1 MSNMDVKK
9 FSMNIIK
16 MRSIYRDNLSLSND
30 ETDYIYKIILKEICG
45 IDPIKIALEP
55 KFNLSKESEDTLVQK
70 MKMITNHYPIDYI
83 INKKNFYGN
92 DFYIDESVLIPRP
105 ETEELVDWL
114 INDHLNIDIQKR
126 VIDLC
131 TGSGC
136 IGISIDIN
144 NNYLD
149 VTICDISNQALKV
162 CEINK
167 KNLNSKVKIIE
178 LDLNLISRENK
189 KYDIIISNP
198 PYIPPSE
205 SDLLDKNVKYEPD
218 IALFTPKDNPLHFY
232 EKIFEFASLN
242 LSNNG
247 IIYLEINP
255 NFIKE
260 FNQLLTNYS
269 VNHVNFK
276 NDFRGKKRLVKVIF

>member
-9 FSMNIIK
+9 FNMNIIK

-55 KFNLSKESEDTLVQK
+55 KFNLSKESEDTLLEK

-92 DFYIDESVLIPRP
+92 DFYVNESVLIPRP

-114 INDHLNIDIQKR
+114 INDNLNIDNKKR

-149 VTICDISNQALKV
+149 VTISDISNKALKV

-167 KNLNSKVKIIE
+167 KNLNSKVKIIK
-178 LDLNLISRENK
+178 LDLNLISRERK

-205 SDLLDKNVKYEPD
+205 SDLLDKNVKYEPN
-218 IALFTPKDNPLHFY
+218 IALYTPKDNPLHFY

>member
-1 MSNMDVKK
+1 MSYMDVKK
-9 FSMNIIK
+9 FSMNIIE

-30 ETDYIYKIILKEICG
+30 ESDFVYKIILKELCD

-55 KFNLSKESEDTLVQK
+55 NLNLSLESKDTLIQK
-70 MKMITNHYPIDYI
+70 MKMIIDDYPIDYI

-92 DFYIDESVLIPRP
+92 DFYVDENVLIPRP
-105 ETEELVDWL
+105 ETEELVKWL
-114 INDHLNIDIQKR
+114 INDHLNIDNQKR

-144 NNYLD
+144 NSYLD
-149 VTICDISNQALKV
+149 VTISDISTEALKV

-167 KNLNSKVKIIE
+167 KNLNSNVKIIE
-178 LDLNLISRENK
+178 LDLNSISEENK

-198 PYIPPSE
+198 PYLTPSE
-205 SDLLDKNVKYEPD
+205 KNQLDKNVRYEPD

-232 EKIFEFASLN
+232 EKILDFASIN
-242 LSNNG
+242 LLKKG

-255 NFIKE
+255 NFTKE
-260 FNQLLTNYS
+260 FNQILTNYS
-269 VNHVNFK
+269 INHVNFK
-276 NDFRGKKRLVKVIF
+276 DDFRGKKRLVKLIF

>member
-9 FSMNIIK
+9 FNMNIIK

-30 ETDYIYKIILKEICG
+30 ESDYIYKIILKEICG

-55 KFNLSKESEDTLVQK
+55 KFNLSKELEDTLLQK

-92 DFYIDESVLIPRP
+92 DFYVNESVLIPRP

-114 INDHLNIDIQKR
+114 INDNLNIDNKKR

-149 VTICDISNQALKV
+149 VTISDISNKALKV

-167 KNLNSKVKIIE
+167 KNLNSKVKIIK
-178 LDLNLISRENK
+178 LDLNLISRERK

-255 NFIKE
+255 NYTKE

-276 NDFRGKKRLVKVIF
+276 DDFRGKKRLVKVIF

>member
-9 FSMNIIK
+9 FNMNIIK

-45 IDPIKIALEP
+45 IDPIKIALDP
-55 KFNLSKESEDTLVQK
+55 KFNLSKELEDILVQK

-92 DFYIDESVLIPRP
+92 DFYVDESVLIPRP

-114 INDHLNIDIQKR
+114 INDHLNIDNQKR

-149 VTICDISNQALKV
+149 VTISDISNKALKV

-255 NFIKE
+255 NYTKE

-276 NDFRGKKRLVKVIF
+276 DDFRGKKRLVKVIF

>member
-1 MSNMDVKK
+1 MSYMDVKK
-9 FSMNIIK
+9 FNMNIIE
-16 MRSIYRDNLSLSND
+16 MRGIYRDNLSFSND
-30 ETDYIYKIILKEICG
+30 ESDYIYKIILKEICG

-92 DFYIDESVLIPRP
+92 DFYVNESVLIPRP

-114 INDHLNIDIQKR
+114 INDNLNIDNKKR

-149 VTICDISNQALKV
+149 VTTCDISNQALKV

-255 NFIKE
+255 NYTKE

-276 NDFRGKKRLVKVIF
+276 DDFRGKKRLVKVIF

>member
-1 MSNMDVKK
+1 MDVKK
-9 FSMNIIK
+9 FSMNIIE
-16 MRSIYRDNLSLSND
+16 MRSIYRDNLNLSND
-30 ETDYIYKIILKEICG
+30 ESDYIYKIILKEICG

-55 KFNLSKESEDTLVQK
+55 EFNLSKESKDTLVQK

-92 DFYIDESVLIPRP
+92 DFYVNESVLIPRP

-114 INDHLNIDIQKR
+114 INDNINIDNKKR

-149 VTICDISNQALKV
+149 VTISDISNKALKV

-276 NDFRGKKRLVKVIF
+276 DDFRGKKRLVKVIF

>member
-1 MSNMDVKK
+1 MSYMDVKK
-9 FSMNIIK
+9 FNMNIIE
-16 MRSIYRDNLSLSND
+16 MRGIYRDNLSFSND
-30 ETDYIYKIILKEICG
+30 ESDYIYKIILKEICG

-92 DFYIDESVLIPRP
+92 DFYVDESVLIPRP

-114 INDHLNIDIQKR
+114 INDHLNIDNQKR

-149 VTICDISNQALKV
+149 VTISDISNKALKV

-255 NFIKE
+255 NYTKE

-276 NDFRGKKRLVKVIF
+276 DDFRGKKRLVKVIF

>member
-1 MSNMDVKK
+1 MSYMDVKK
-9 FSMNIIK
+9 FNMNIIE
-16 MRSIYRDNLSLSND
+16 MRGIYRDNLSFSND
-30 ETDYIYKIILKEICG
+30 ESDYIYKIILKEICG

-55 KFNLSKESEDTLVQK
+55 KFNLSKESEDTLLEK

-92 DFYIDESVLIPRP
+92 DFYVNESVLIPRP

-114 INDHLNIDIQKR
+114 INDNLNIDNKKR

-255 NFIKE
+255 NYTKE

-276 NDFRGKKRLVKVIF
+276 DDFRGKKRLAKVIF

>member
-30 ETDYIYKIILKEICG
+30 ESDYIYKIILKEICG

-55 KFNLSKESEDTLVQK
+55 KFNLSKELEDTLLQK
-70 MKMITNHYPIDYI
+70 MKMIINHYPIDYI

-92 DFYIDESVLIPRP
+92 DFYVDESVLIPRP
-105 ETEELVDWL
+105 ETEELVEWL

-167 KNLNSKVKIIE
+167 KNLNSKVKIIK
-178 LDLNLISRENK
+178 LDLNLISRESK

-205 SDLLDKNVKYEPD
+205 SDLLDKNVKYEPN
-218 IALFTPKDNPLHFY
+218 IALYTPKDNPLHFY
-232 EKIFEFASLN
+232 EKILEFASLN

-276 NDFRGKKRLVKVIF
+276 DDFRGKKRLVKVIF

>member
-1 MSNMDVKK
+1 MSYMDVKK
-9 FSMNIIK
+9 FSMNIIE
-16 MRSIYRDNLSLSND
+16 MRSIYRDNLNLSND
-30 ETDYIYKIILKEICG
+30 ESDYIYKIILREICG

-55 KFNLSKESEDTLVQK
+55 NFNLSKVSEDTLLQK
-70 MKMITNHYPIDYI
+70 MKMIINDYPIDYI

-92 DFYIDESVLIPRP
+92 DFYVDESVLIPRP

-114 INDHLNIDIQKR
+114 INDHLNIDKKKR

-149 VTICDISNQALKV
+149 VTISDISNYALKV

-167 KNLNSKVKIIE
+167 KKLNSKVKITE

-198 PYIPPSE
+198 PYLPPSE

-247 IIYLEINP
+247 VIYLEINP

>member
-1 MSNMDVKK
+1 MSYMDVKK
-9 FSMNIIK
+9 FNMNIIE
-16 MRSIYRDNLSLSND
+16 MRGIYRDNLSFSND
-30 ETDYIYKIILKEICG
+30 ESDYIYKIILKEICG

-55 KFNLSKESEDTLVQK
+55 KFNLSKELEDTLLQK

-92 DFYIDESVLIPRP
+92 DFYVNESVLIPRP

-114 INDHLNIDIQKR
+114 INDNLNIDNKKR

-149 VTICDISNQALKV
+149 VTISDISNKALKV

-255 NFIKE
+255 NYTKE

-276 NDFRGKKRLVKVIF
+276 DDFRGKKRLVKVIF

>member
-1 MSNMDVKK
+1 MDVKK
-9 FSMNIIK
+9 FSMNIIE

-30 ETDYIYKIILKEICG
+30 ESDFLYKIILKELCG

-55 KFNLSKESEDTLVQK
+55 NFNLSSESKDTLIQK
-70 MKMITNHYPIDYI
+70 MKMIMDDYPIDYI

-92 DFYIDESVLIPRP
+92 DFYVNESVLIPRP

-114 INDHLNIDIQKR
+114 ISDHLNIDNQKR

-149 VTICDISNQALKV
+149 VTTCDISNQALKV

-167 KNLNSKVKIIE
+167 KNLNSKVKIIK
-178 LDLNLISRENK
+178 LDLNLISRESK
-189 KYDIIISNP
+189 KYDLIISNP

-276 NDFRGKKRLVKVIF
+276 DDFRGKKRLVKVIF

>member
-1 MSNMDVKK
+1 MSYMDVKK
-9 FSMNIIK
+9 FNMNIIE
-16 MRSIYRDNLSLSND
+16 MRGIYRDNLSFSND
-30 ETDYIYKIILKEICG
+30 ESDYIYKIILKEICG

-55 KFNLSKESEDTLVQK
+55 KFNLSKELEDTLVQK

-92 DFYIDESVLIPRP
+92 DFYVNESVLIPRP

-114 INDHLNIDIQKR
+114 INDNLNIDNKKR

-255 NFIKE
+255 NYTKE

-276 NDFRGKKRLVKVIF
+276 DDFRGKKRLAKVIF

>member
-1 MSNMDVKK
+1 MSYMDVKK
-9 FSMNIIK
+9 FNMNIIE
-16 MRSIYRDNLSLSND
+16 MRGIYRDNLSFSND
-30 ETDYIYKIILKEICG
+30 ESDYIYKIILKEICG
-45 IDPIKIALEP
+45 IDPIKIALDP
-55 KFNLSKESEDTLVQK
+55 KFNLSKELEDTLVQK

-92 DFYIDESVLIPRP
+92 DFYVNESVLIPRP

-114 INDHLNIDIQKR
+114 INDHLNIDNQKR

-255 NFIKE
+255 NYTKE

-276 NDFRGKKRLVKVIF
+276 DDFRGKKRLVKVIF

>member
-30 ETDYIYKIILKEICG
+30 ESDYIYKIILKEICG

-92 DFYIDESVLIPRP
+92 DFYVNESVLIPRP

-114 INDHLNIDIQKR
+114 INDNLNIDNKKR

-149 VTICDISNQALKV
+149 VTISDISNKALKV

-255 NFIKE
+255 NYTKE

-276 NDFRGKKRLVKVIF
+276 DDFRGKKRLVKVIF

>member
-1 MSNMDVKK
+1 MSYMDVKK
-9 FSMNIIK
+9 FNMNIIE
-16 MRSIYRDNLSLSND
+16 MRGIYRDNLSFSND
-30 ETDYIYKIILKEICG
+30 ESDYIYKIILKEICG

-92 DFYIDESVLIPRP
+92 DFYVNESVLIPRP

-114 INDHLNIDIQKR
+114 INDNLNIDNKKR

-149 VTICDISNQALKV
+149 VTISDISNKALKV

-247 IIYLEINP
+247 VIYLEINP

-276 NDFRGKKRLVKVIF
+276 NDFRGKKRLAKVIF

>member
-30 ETDYIYKIILKEICG
+30 ESDYIYKIILKEICG

-92 DFYIDESVLIPRP
+92 DFYVNESVLIPRP

-114 INDHLNIDIQKR
+114 INDNLNIDKKKR

-149 VTICDISNQALKV
+149 VTISDISNKALKV

-255 NFIKE
+255 NYTKE

-276 NDFRGKKRLVKVIF
+276 DDFRGKKRLAKVIF

>member
-1 MSNMDVKK
+1 MSYMDVKK
-9 FSMNIIK
+9 FSMNIIE
-16 MRSIYRDNLSLSND
+16 MRSIYRDNLNLSND
-30 ETDYIYKIILKEICG
+30 ESDYIYKIILREICG

-55 KFNLSKESEDTLVQK
+55 NFNLSKVSEDTLLQK
-70 MKMITNHYPIDYI
+70 MKMIINDYPIDYI

-92 DFYIDESVLIPRP
+92 DFYVDESVLIPRP

-114 INDHLNIDIQKR
+114 INDHLNIDKKKR

-149 VTICDISNQALKV
+149 VTISDISNYALKV

-167 KNLNSKVKIIE
+167 KKLNSKVKITE

-198 PYIPPSE
+198 PYLPPSE

-218 IALFTPKDNPLHFY
+218 IALYTPKDNPMHFY

-255 NFIKE
+255 NYTKE

-276 NDFRGKKRLVKVIF
+276 DDFRGKKRLVKVIF

>member
-9 FSMNIIK
+9 FNMNIIK

-30 ETDYIYKIILKEICG
+30 ESDYIYKIILKEICG

-55 KFNLSKESEDTLVQK
+55 KFNLSKESEDTLLEK

-92 DFYIDESVLIPRP
+92 DFYVNESVLIPRP

-114 INDHLNIDIQKR
+114 ISDHLNIDNQKR

-178 LDLNLISRENK
+178 LDLNLIYRENK

-247 IIYLEINP
+247 VIYLEINP

>member
-9 FSMNIIK
+9 FNMNIIK

-30 ETDYIYKIILKEICG
+30 ESDYIYKIILKEICG

-92 DFYIDESVLIPRP
+92 DFYVNESVLIPRP

-114 INDHLNIDIQKR
+114 INDNLNIDNKKR

-205 SDLLDKNVKYEPD
+205 SDLFDKNVKYEPD

>member
-1 MSNMDVKK
+1 MSYMDVKK
-9 FSMNIIK
+9 FNMNIIE
-16 MRSIYRDNLSLSND
+16 MRGIYRDNLSFSND
-30 ETDYIYKIILKEICG
+30 ESDYIYKIILKEICG

-92 DFYIDESVLIPRP
+92 DFYVNESVLIPRP

-114 INDHLNIDIQKR
+114 INDNLNIDNKKR

-149 VTICDISNQALKV
+149 VTTCDISNQALKV

-167 KNLNSKVKIIE
+167 KNLNSKVKIIK
-178 LDLNLISRENK
+178 LDLNLISRESK

>member
-9 FSMNIIK
+9 FNMNIVE
-16 MRSIYRDNLSLSND
+16 MRSIYRDNLSLSN
-30 ETDYIYKIILKEICG
+30 EKSDYIYKIILKEICG

-55 KFNLSKESEDTLVQK
+55 KFNLSKELEDTLLQK
-70 MKMITNHYPIDYI
+70 MKMIINHYPIDYI

-114 INDHLNIDIQKR
+114 ISDHLNIDNQKR

-255 NFIKE
+255 NYTKE

>member
-9 FSMNIIK
+9 FNMNIIK

-30 ETDYIYKIILKEICG
+30 ESDYIYKIILKEICG
-45 IDPIKIALEP
+45 IDPIKIALDP
-55 KFNLSKESEDTLVQK
+55 KFNLSKELEDTLVQK

-92 DFYIDESVLIPRP
+92 DFYVNESVLIPRP

-114 INDHLNIDIQKR
+114 INDNLNIDNKKR

-255 NFIKE
+255 NYTKE

-276 NDFRGKKRLVKVIF
+276 DDFRGKKRLAKVIF

>member
-30 ETDYIYKIILKEICG
+30 ESDYIYKIILKEICG

-55 KFNLSKESEDTLVQK
+55 KFNLSKELEDTLLQK
-70 MKMITNHYPIDYI
+70 MKMIINHYPIDYI

-149 VTICDISNQALKV
+149 VTTCDISNQALKV

-167 KNLNSKVKIIE
+167 KNLNSKVKIIK
-178 LDLNLISRENK
+178 LDLNLISRERK

-205 SDLLDKNVKYEPD
+205 SDLFDKNVKYEPD
-218 IALFTPKDNPLHFY
+218 IALYTPKDNPLHFY

>member
-9 FSMNIIK
+9 FNMNIIK

-45 IDPIKIALEP
+45 IDPIKIALDP
-55 KFNLSKESEDTLVQK
+55 KFNLSKELEDILVQK

-92 DFYIDESVLIPRP
+92 DFYVDESVLIPRP

-114 INDHLNIDIQKR
+114 INDHLNIDNQKR

-149 VTICDISNQALKV
+149 VTISDISNKALKV

-276 NDFRGKKRLVKVIF
+276 DDFRGKKRLAKVIF